1 MTYFCSMNFC
11 KIHQLGVES
20 YVKVWELQKKLFAEN
35 ILSKENKQ
43 PTQNHLI
50 IVEHPHVYTFG
61 KYGKQQNLLVSKD
74 WLKQRGAE
82 VYNIERGG
90 DITYH
95 GPGQVV
101 VYPIFD
107 LETMN
112 LGLKAYIQMLE
123 RSIIEL
129 LAEYGIKSEI
139 LPGKIGVWIDVG
151 GSNERKIAAIGVKS
165 SRFITMHGWA
175 LNVSPD
181 LSMFNH
187 IVPCGIMDKGVSSI
201 SNELNEKID
210 ISIVKSKLTE
220 ILKVNFA
227 LNFI

>member
-1 MTYFCSMNFC
+1 MNFC
-11 KIHQLGVES
+11 KIHKLGVES
-20 YVKVWELQKKLFAEN
+20 YFKVWEFQKKLFAEN
-35 ILSKENKQ
+35 ILNKENKQ
-43 PTQNHLI
+43 PTLNHLI

-61 KYGKQQNLLVSKD
+61 KYGKQENLLVSKD

-82 VYNIERGG
+82 VYSVERGG

-95 GPGQVV
+95 GPGQLV

-107 LETMN
+107 LESMK

-123 RSIIEL
+123 KSIIEL
-129 LAEYGIKSEI
+129 LAEFDIKSEI
-139 LPGKIGVWIDVG
+139 VSGKIGVWIDVG
-151 GSNERKIAAIGVKS
+151 GNNERKIAAIGVKS
-165 SRFITMHGWA
+165 SKFITMHGLA

-187 IVPCGIMDKGVSSI
+187 IVPCGIKNKGVSSI

-210 ISIVKSKLTE
+210 ISIVKSKLIE
-220 ILKVNFA
+220 ILKVNFD
-227 LNFI
+227 LDFL

>member
-1 MTYFCSMNFC
+1 MIFC
-11 KIHQLGVES
+11 KIHNLGIES
-20 YVKVWELQKKLFAEN
+20 YSKVWDFQKELYSKN
-35 ILSKENKQ
+35 ISNKANKQ
-43 PTQNHLI
+43 PTNNHLI

-61 KYGKQQNLLVSKD
+61 KFGKSENLLVSEQ
-74 WLKQRGAE
+74 WLKMKGAE

-95 GPGQVV
+95 GPGQIV

-107 LETMN
+107 LEPMN
-112 LGLKAYIQMLE
+112 LGLKSYIQLLE
-123 RSIIEL
+123 QSIIQL
-129 LAEYGIKSEI
+129 LQEFDIKANI

-151 GSNERKIAAIGVKS
+151 SRHERKIAAIGVKS
-165 SRFITMHGWA
+165 SRFITMHGLA

-181 LSMFNH
+181 LSMFDH
-187 IVPCGIMDKGVSSI
+187 IVPCGISDKGVTSI
-201 SNELNEKID
+201 NKELNEKID

-227 LNFI
+227 LKFI